1 MCGEKSSFHAFFAF
15 LRRKNKIYKLPMIC
29 AGDLFK
35 TVTGDF
41 ILTGVLTIYSIKA
54 MRLASSASW
63 LLAIELRGHGYAEG
77 IHFG

>member
-1 MCGEKSSFHAFFAF
+1 
-15 LRRKNKIYKLPMIC
+15 MIC

-54 MRLASSASW
+54 MRLASPASW
-63 LLAIELRGHGYAEG
+63 LQAIELRGHGYAEG